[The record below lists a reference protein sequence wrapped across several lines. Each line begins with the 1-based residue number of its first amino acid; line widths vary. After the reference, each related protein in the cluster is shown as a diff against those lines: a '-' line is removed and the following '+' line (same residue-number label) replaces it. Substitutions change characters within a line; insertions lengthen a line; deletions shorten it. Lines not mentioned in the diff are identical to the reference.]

1 MNKILYII
9 PGYMNDAFGPIGT
22 TLAKQALKSGIIPVP
37 VTIDWKGKNNGKV
50 FKDYVAQFFK
60 V

>member
-1 MNKILYII
+1 
-9 PGYMNDAFGPIGT
+9 MNDAFGPIGT